1 MKRSFPILAAVAAVA
16 AGGWYVFG
24 GTDTVNSTTFSP
36 LVSSANAQTTEAAD
50 IDTSTIKEMT
60 LGNGDS
66 KVQVIEY
73 ASYTT
78 AKYTSTDMAFG
89 RRWWPVVAKKINSL
103 ASPI

>member
-50 IDTSTIKEMT
+50 IDKDHTNSSRPNISTLT
-60 LGNGDS
+60 RSVLPT
-66 KVQVIEY
+66 V
-73 ASYTT
+73 
-78 AKYTSTDMAFG
+78 KYTSTDMAFG
-89 RRWWPVVAKKINSL
+89 RRWWHVVAKKINSL